1 MELEEKIARTLRQ
14 LRFQDLFATPTK
26 KEVAEE
32 AGICAKYYS
41 KLENGDAMPT
51 LRTLECIARVYG
63 KKLSELIK
71 LIEEQG

>member
-14 LRFQDLFATPTK
+14 LRFQDIFATPTK

-32 AGICAKYYS
+32 AGICVKYYS
-41 KLENGDAMPT
+41 KLENGEAMPT
-51 LRTLECIARVYG
+51 LRILECIAKVYD
-63 KKLSELIK
+63 KKLSDLIK